1 MVKFLISRPIAVSMT
16 FLALSILGVLTS
28 LQLPISLLP
37 EINIP
42 EITVQASLK
51 NASAGEVENTVIK
64 PLRRSLLQI
73 NHLKDIKSESRAGSG
88 IIQLNFEYGT
98 DIDYAFIEVN
108 EKIDRSLNQL
118 PKEVERPRVIKA
130 SAGDIPVFYL
140 NLSLKNE
147 ETQAQK
153 SSLFPVSQQIVDLS
167 RFANQVIKKRIEQL
181 PEVAMVDI
189 SGLISSEILI
199 IPDRQKMESM
209 GMSLNKLENLIK
221 SNNIK
226 LGNLVI
232 RDGQYQYNIRFAN
245 HLRSKKDIENIYLKK
260 DSTLLQIKQIAQVVE
275 HPQKRKGTVISDGK
289 TAISMAVIKQSDAK
303 IQDVEK
309 ALSTLSEQ
317 LKNDYP
323 DIEFTVTRDQTKL
336 LNYSI
341 NNLTQSLLMGGF
353 LAFIIMF
360 VFLKDIKSPLLIGIS
375 MPVSVII
382 TLLLFYLG
390 RISINIISLSGLI
403 LGIGMMIDNSII
415 VIDNINQHRDRGA
428 VLDSSC
434 INGTNEV
441 FRPLLSSIL
450 TTIAVYVPLIF
461 VGGISGALFYE
472 QALAI
477 SIGLFV
483 SLAVS
488 ITLIP
493 VYYRLFYKKNSTK
506 KSIPFLEKLNK
517 LDYAALYEKGFRIV
531 MRHQAL
537 SFTVIMLMLFAS
549 ALLFIVLKKQQ
560 LPEFKTDEMLL
571 YIDWNERI
579 NIIENQKRTLA
590 LYQQEKNK
598 LVQST
603 GFVGEQQFLLN
614 FDNQNSA
621 SESLIYFKAQSPED
635 LKILINKYKD
645 FLQNHYPKA
654 HYRFRDADNI
664 FNVIFGENKA
674 PLIARL
680 RPAQAGI
687 QIDKAGLSDLL
698 FSLRKQL
705 PQHSI
710 PLPEMEEQMVL
721 RTNPAQLKLYDVE
734 YTEMYNKVKT
744 AFNEHHIFSIAGNA
758 GFLPVII
765 GNKPQNIK
773 QIIAQ
778 TMIQNSHGDLIP
790 LSQLIVTGKDA
801 ELKYI
806 TAGQEGGYYPLS
818 FNINSKDEQKI
829 RKKIKQVLNKNR
841 DYEVSFTGSIYEN
854 RQLIKEIAVILSVSL
869 LLLYFIL
876 AAQFESL
883 SLPLIVLL
891 EVPVDLFGAFL
902 MLWLFG
908 SSINLMSLIGI
919 IVMSGI
925 IINDSILKID
935 TINQLRKQGFSLM
948 RAMVEAGH
956 RRLKPILMTSLT
968 TILALLPFLFV
979 SGLGAELQKPLALA
993 IIGGMTLG
1001 TLVSLY
1007 LIPLLYYYLM
1017 RITKTNK
1024 Q

>member
-1 MVKFLISRPIAVSMT
+1 MIKFLINRPIAVSMT

-42 EITVQASLK
+42 KISVQAGLK
-51 NASAGEVENTVIK
+51 NASASEVENTVIK
-64 PLRRSLLQI
+64 PLRRALLQI
-73 NHLKDIKSESRAGSG
+73 NHLKNIKSETRAGSG
-88 IIQLNFEYGT
+88 IIQLSFEYGT

-108 EKIDRSLNQL
+108 EKIDRSLNLL

-140 NLSLKNE
+140 NLNLKTE
-147 ETQAQK
+147 EQNTKQNN
-153 SSLFPVSQQIVDLS
+153 LFPVSQQIVDLS

-189 SGLISSEILI
+189 SGLVASEILI
-199 IPDRQKMESM
+199 IPDMQKMESL
-209 GMSLNKLENLIK
+209 GLSINKLENLIK
-221 SNNIK
+221 SNNLK

-245 HLRSKKDIENIYLKK
+245 HLRNKKDIENIYLKK
-260 DSTLLQIKQIAQVVE
+260 DSSLLQIKQIVQVIE
-275 HPQKRKGTVISDGK
+275 HPQKRKGLVISDGK
-289 TAISMAVIKQSDAK
+289 TAVSMAVIKQSDAK

-309 ALSTLSEQ
+309 ALSNLTAN

-323 DIEFTVTRDQTKL
+323 GIEFTVTRDQTKL

-341 NNLTQSLLMGGF
+341 NNLTQSLLLGAF

-375 MPVSVII
+375 MPVSIII

-390 RISINIISLSGLI
+390 GISINIISLSGLI

-415 VIDNINQHRDRGA
+415 VIDNINQYRERGTK
-428 VLDSSC
+428 LDLSC
-434 INGTNEV
+434 IKGTNEV

-461 VGGISGALFYE
+461 VGGISGAMFYE

-488 ITLIP
+488 ISLIP
-493 VYYRLFYKKNSTK
+493 VYYKLFYKKETK
-506 KSIPFLEKLNK
+506 KKNIRFLEKINK
-517 LDYAALYEKGFRIV
+517 LNYASLYEKGFRLI
-531 MRHQAL
+531 MRHQKASMTLAL
-537 SFTVIMLMLFAS
+537 MMIIMAI
-549 ALLFIVLKKQQ
+549 LLFIDLKKQQ

-579 NIIENQKRTLA
+579 NVLENQKRILN
-590 LYQQEKNK
+590 LYNLQKEQ
-598 LVQST
+598 LLQYT
-603 GFVGEQQFLLN
+603 AFVGEQQFLLN

-621 SESLIYFKAQSPED
+621 SEALIYLKAQSPAI
-635 LKILINKYKD
+635 LKQQINNYKLYLKD
-645 FLQNHYPKA
+645 NYPKA
-654 HYRFRDADNI
+654 HFRFRDADNI
-664 FNVIFGENKA
+664 FNVIFGENQA

-687 QIDKAGLSDLL
+687 SMDKNNLSDLL
-698 FSLRKQL
+698 IQLRKQ
-705 PQHSI
+705 I
-710 PLPEMEEQMVL
+710 PEYPIPFPEMEEQMVL
-721 RTNPAQLKLYDVE
+721 QTNPALLKLYDID
-734 YTEMYNKVKT
+734 YATLYNKIKM
-744 AFNEHHIFSIAGNA
+744 AFNEHGIFTIAGNS

-765 GNKPQNIK
+765 GTKQQNIN

-778 TMIQNSHGDLIP
+778 TMIRNTQGNLVP
-790 LSQLIVTGKDA
+790 LSQLIVTGKDT

-806 TAGQEGGYYPLS
+806 TAGQEGVYYPLS
-818 FNINSKDEQKI
+818 FNISDKDEQKI
-829 RKKIKQVLNKNR
+829 IQKVKQILKENR
-841 DYEVSFTGSIYEN
+841 NFEVSFTGSLFEN
-854 RQLIKEIAVILSVSL
+854 RVLIKQIALILLISL

-883 SLPLIVLL
+883 TLPVIVLL
-891 EVPVDLFGAFL
+891 EVPVDLFGAFF
-902 MLWLFG
+902 MLWLFN

-935 TINQLRKQGFSLM
+935 TVNQLRRQGFSLM
-948 RAMVEAGH
+948 RALLEAGH

-979 SGLGAELQKPLALA
+979 SGLGAELQKPLALS
-993 IIGGMTLG
+993 IIGGMILG

-1007 LIPLLYYYLM
+1007 LVPLLYYYL
-1017 RITKTNK
+1017 KK
-1024 Q
+1024 